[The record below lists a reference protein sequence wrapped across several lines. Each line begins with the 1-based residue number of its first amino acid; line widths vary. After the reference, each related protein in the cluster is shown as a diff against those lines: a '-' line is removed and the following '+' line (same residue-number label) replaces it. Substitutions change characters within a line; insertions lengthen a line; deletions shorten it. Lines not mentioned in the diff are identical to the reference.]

1 MLTWFFVRIK
11 SANIGGN
18 KVEKMLEMSTVTK
31 TFPGVIA
38 LNKVDFCIK
47 KGEIHALIGENGAG
61 KSTLM
66 KVLMGIYKC
75 DEGCIKVCGDDVC
88 ISTPSDAIKLGIGM
102 VPQELNLNPYISAAE
117 NIFLGNEIRNKFGAI
132 DWKKTNLEAAK
143 VLKTIGVNI
152 NPRTIVNKLSVA
164 QQQLVQIAR
173 VLTTGA
179 DVLIF
184 DEPTASLTNSE
195 AEFLL
200 KLMKKLKESGK
211 SLVFI
216 SHHLEE
222 LLSTSD
228 RITVLRDGC
237 TVYVGDTKDVTKDF
251 LIEKMAGKKIEKLKR
266 EERKIDDV
274 EYFRVENLS
283 RKGEFSDVSFN
294 VKKGEIFGI
303 GGLVGSGRTELAN
316 AIFGLTKKSSGKIY
330 LEEKEIEINSP
341 SKAISLGIGY
351 VPEERRSYGIFPI
364 LSVMENMVV
373 SIYDILFK
381 GAKIQNKKAR
391 QVTEEHI
398 KKMRIRTPSAKTPI
412 QSLSGGNQQKVILS
426 RWMAKDVDLLILDE
440 PTRGIDVNAKGE
452 IYELIR
458 KMTEQ
463 GMTVIIISSEH
474 EELLL
479 LSDRLMIMHEGKVKG
494 IRENANLEQQDILE
508 MAFK

>member
-1 MLTWFFVRIK
+1 
-11 SANIGGN
+11 
-18 KVEKMLEMSTVTK
+18 
-31 TFPGVIA
+31 
-38 LNKVDFCIK
+38 
-47 KGEIHALIGENGAG
+47 
-61 KSTLM
+61 
-66 KVLMGIYKC
+66 
-75 DEGCIKVCGDDVC
+75 
-88 ISTPSDAIKLGIGM
+88 
-102 VPQELNLNPYISAAE
+102 
-117 NIFLGNEIRNKFGAI
+117 
-132 DWKKTNLEAAK
+132 
-143 VLKTIGVNI
+143 
-152 NPRTIVNKLSVA
+152 

-179 DVLIF
+179 DILVF

-222 LLSTSD
+222 LLSTTD

-251 LIEKMAGKKIEKLKR
+251 LIEKMAGKKVEKLRK
-266 EERKIDDV
+266 EERKIEDV
-274 EYFRVENLS
+274 EYLRVENLTRS
-283 RKGEFSDVSFN
+283 GEFSDVSFN

-316 AIFGLTKKSSGKIY
+316 AIFGLTKKSDGRIY
-330 LEEKEIEINSP
+330 LDGKEIEINSP

-373 SIYDILFK
+373 SIYDVLFK
-381 GAKIQNKKAR
+381 GIKIHNKKASKI
-391 QVTEEHI
+391 TDEHI

-458 KMTEQ
+458 QMTEQ

-494 IRENANLEQQDILE
+494 IRENTNLKQQDILE